1 MLLLILPTLFA
12 MPDTCFQQTDM
23 YGLKQGLPGDDVA
36 NLRST
41 LINENTKVQRIVV
54 CGSNGAFDGIQM
66 TLALDYTQTDTA
78 TKSMV
83 ALG

>member
-1 MLLLILPTLFA
+1 
-12 MPDTCFQQTDM
+12 M

-36 NLRST
+36 NLRSSQ
-41 LINENTKVQRIVV
+41 INENTKVQRIVV
-54 CGSNGAFDGIQM
+54 CGSNGAFDGIQF
-66 TLALDYTQTDTA
+66 TLALDYTQEDSA